1 MDQILVKK
9 MLSNMKSMQSD
20 YETHFKLFDIYEGN
34 LKNHLDEWL
43 SDQLSTNSYKFARK
57 RIAPIN
63 VLKKLVDKLSTI
75 YQMSPQRFVQEGTE
89 SDEMLLAY
97 YNDHF
102 KTDATLNLANEF
114 FNMCRSTLIQP
125 YAHMGKPCLRV
136 IPNDQFFVYSDDPID
151 PTRPTHIVL
160 FQGFVMEKDEKVYL
174 YHAYSKDN
182 FMVFDSKE
190 KIRFDMMESIQ
201 GNPNGINPYGV
212 LPFVYVNRS
221 ANRLIPPADKDT
233 LAMTL
238 LIPGLMTDLNF
249 ASMFSLFSIIYGID
263 LNDDRLEMAPN
274 AFWKFYSNPDSEKKP
289 EIGQIKPEA
298 DVDQTLNLIKSQLA
312 FWLQTRSI
320 KPNTIGEVDGSN
332 FASGIS
338 KMIDEADTSEERKKQ
353 IDYFLE
359 AEKELWDKVMNN
371 MHPYWAST
379 GMIDQRVLFS
389 QNAYI
394 ETSFVDL
401 KPLDRREDVIS
412 EVVAEMDAGLLPKR
426 RALKRL
432 NPKMSDEQI
441 DELLIEIETENRPTL
456 EVPFG
461 STEDQNQDTQGD

>member
-1 MDQILVKK
+1 MDQILVKT
-9 MLSNMKSMQSD
+9 MLSKMKNLQSD
-20 YETHFKLFDIYEGN
+20 YETHNKLFDIYEGN
-34 LKNHLDEWL
+34 LHYHLDEWL
-43 SDQLSTNSYKFARK
+43 SDQLSVNSYKFART

-63 VLKKLVDKLSTI
+63 VLKKLTDKLSTI
-75 YQMSPQRFVQEGTE
+75 YQMSPQRHVLEGNE
-89 SDEMLLAY
+89 SDDMLLSY
-97 YNDHF
+97 YNDCF

-125 YAHMGKPCLRV
+125 YAHLGKPALRV
-136 IPNDQFFVYSDDPID
+136 IPNDQFFVFSDDPID

-160 FQGFVMEKDEKVYL
+160 FQGYVLEKDEKVYI

-190 KIRFDMMESIQ
+190 KIRFDMMSSI
-201 GNPNGINPYGV
+201 GNEEGINPFGV

-274 AFWKFYSNPDSEKKP
+274 AFWKFYSNPDNDKKP

-320 KPNTIGEVDGSN
+320 KPNTIGDVDGSN

-359 AEKELWDKVMNN
+359 AEKELWDKVINH

-379 GMIDQRVLFS
+379 GLIDQRVLFS

-394 ETSFVDL
+394 ETSFVDQ
-401 KPLDRREDVIS
+401 KPLDRRMDVIN
-412 EVVAEMDAGLLPKR
+412 EVKAEMDAGLLPKR

-432 NPKMSDEQI
+432 NPKMSDEEI
-441 DELLIEIETENRPTL
+441 EELLVEIETENRPTL
-456 EVPFG
+456 EVQV
-461 STEDQNQDTQGD
+461 EQQQNENFQD